1 MQRKSKNNENKPNN
15 IKSNTKIEKQNVGN
29 DPLLSNLLEKAK
41 GMENKSIDLSLELYE
56 KAYQMINENSSL
68 KKKIENKILILKR
81 NREYK
86 TPLNTKK
93 NSLTLNPI
101 PPTRNLIKNTNLITP
116 LKTFTQI
123 KTPHTSKM
131 SRVLPPPSTVKK
143 APPQDPSQILS
154 LSKIGQFDP
163 RKTIKTENGMMKITS
178 WLLNG
183 KEKKRKK
190 IKFF

>member
-68 KKKIENKILILKR
+68 KKKIENKILILKILFVLR
-81 NREYK
+81 
-86 TPLNTKK
+86 TPR
-93 NSLTLNPI
+93 S
-101 PPTRNLIKNTNLITP
+101 ITP